1 VPKNP
6 ADFLECAVAAFVA
19 ATEEQR
25 EAAVALE
32 RYRIGAY
39 LRDLGFGKIAREVE
53 HGDHIDGDQPPIPS
67 LRLVMAAREEFMRR
81 ADAAEAEVKR
91 LRDLVRRAFVDGY
104 NWSCDGPRDDV
115 RKAWS
120 ESIACHEVSRG

>member
-1 VPKNP
+1 M
-6 ADFLECAVAAFVA
+6 ADPTDLDLDRVAAAFESVVA
-19 ATEEQR
+19 D
-25 EAAVALE
+25 AVALDRYGVGAWLRE
-32 RYRIGAY
+32 RRRA
-39 LRDLGFGKIAREVE
+39 DLARAVE
-53 HGDHIDGDQPPIPS
+53 HGDHIDDDQPAIPS